1 MNKITPEI
9 VALFAD
15 YSLLANLEDGA
26 WEKAVVANDALEREA
41 YRAAVAR
48 SDSAYSKFH
57 GACADAGLDH
67 EQAYAWLKC
76 CEGMPAVSLPNGT
89 QIEWPY
95 YSV

>member
-1 MNKITPEI
+1 MNTITPEI

-26 WEKAVVANDALEREA
+26 WVKGVAYDTLEREA
-41 YRAAVAR
+41 CRAAGAR

-67 EQAYAWLKC
+67 EQVYAWLKC
-76 CEGMPAVSLPNGT
+76 CEGVPAVSLPNGT

>member
-15 YSLLANLEDGA
+15 YSLLYNLEEGA
-26 WEKAVVANDALEREA
+26 WEKGSVEGSLEREA

-48 SDSAYSKFH
+48 TDSAYSKFH

-67 EQAYAWLKC
+67 GRVYDWLKC